1 MTTRSARVAA
11 SRTAAAIVSGSSG
24 RISLRDG
31 VATPLFGAS
40 ALLSVLTEADGY
52 LLVPD
57 DATGLQGGTEVDVR
71 LYA

>member
-1 MTTRSARVAA
+1 MRARLARDVPSA
-11 SRTAAAIVSGSSG
+11 SG
-24 RISLRDG
+24 RLDIVQVALRDG

-40 ALLSVLTEADGY
+40 ALLTVLTEADGY
-52 LLVPD
+52 VLVPD